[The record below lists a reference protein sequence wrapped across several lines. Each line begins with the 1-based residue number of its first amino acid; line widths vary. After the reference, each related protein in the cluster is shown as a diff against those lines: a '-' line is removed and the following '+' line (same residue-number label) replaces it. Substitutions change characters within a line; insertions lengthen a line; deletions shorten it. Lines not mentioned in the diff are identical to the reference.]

1 MMEKA
6 ANVQS
11 KNNLTLQESRASWK
25 KNGNKMRGD
34 SALSQYCRY
43 QRKLCSAQIYLIRHF
58 LLT

>member
-25 KNGNKMRGD
+25 QNGNMMRGD
-34 SALSQYCRY
+34 SALSQYCICVSE
-43 QRKLCSAQIYLIRHF
+43 KIM
-58 LLT
+58 

>member
-11 KNNLTLQESRASWK
+11 KNNLTLQESWASWK
-25 KNGNKMRGD
+25 QNGNMMRGD

>member
-25 KNGNKMRGD
+25 QNGNMMRGD